1 MIFFS
6 YIHHVKTKKKE
17 RMDLRS
23 LNEGTV
29 VTKGWINPV
38 VGDVK
43 AKTVGAS
50 SFQITDA
57 DSQDTVQLGGG
68 IYRRAAGSSPAF
80 AITSITPPFGAG
92 MVDIAT
98 LNTNE
103 GGIPISALVPGCSYE
118 LYVSGKFVDSSPG
131 TGGAI
136 YTYPCFKETQPTD
149 YPDAFCEIIIDSG
162 AVPDVQ
168 GFEFRV
174 TFRVVANTDTTI
186 TLEATWTTM
195 CNKGA
200 IPSICRENTNVL
212 LQTSNTPSRAA
223 SATGRLPFTIWTY
236 AVNGPFAFTRTQL
249 YLRRIS

>member
-1 MIFFS
+1 MNVS
-6 YIHHVKTKKKE
+6 
-17 RMDLRS
+17 S
-23 LNEGTV
+23 LNSGTV
-29 VTKGWINPV
+29 DDKLWLNPV
-38 VGDVK
+38 VGDLK
-43 AKTVGAS
+43 AKSVGAA
-50 SFQITDA
+50 SFQVTDEE
-57 DSQDTVQLGGG
+57 SQDTVQLSGG

-80 AITSITPPFGAG
+80 AIISVTPPFGAG

-149 YPDAFCEIIIDSG
+149 YPDAFCEIILDSG

-174 TFRVVANTDTTI
+174 TFRVVSYTDTTI
-186 TLEATWTTM
+186 TLEATWTTA
-195 CNKGA
+195 CNKA
-200 IPSICRENTNVL
+200 TIPSIVRQQTNTL

-223 SATGRLPFTIWTY
+223 SVTKRLPFTVWTY

>member
-1 MIFFS
+1 
-6 YIHHVKTKKKE
+6 
-17 RMDLRS
+17 MDLRS
-23 LNEGTV
+23 LNSGTSES
-29 VTKGWINPV
+29 KSWLNPV
-38 VGDVK
+38 VGNLK
-43 AKTVGAS
+43 AKKVSSAS
-50 SFQITDA
+50 FEVTDE
-57 DSQDTVQLGGG
+57 DSQDTVQLSGG
-68 IYRRAAGSSPAF
+68 IYRRAASTSPGF
-80 AITSITPPFGAG
+80 NITSITPPFGPG

-98 LNTNE
+98 VNTNE

-118 LYVSGKFVDSSPG
+118 LYFSGRFIDASPS
-131 TGGAI
+131 GGGGI

-162 AVPDVQ
+162 AVSESQ
-168 GFEFRV
+168 GCEVRV

-223 SATGRLPFTIWTY
+223 STTGRLPFTIWTY
-236 AVNGPFAFTRTQL
+236 AVGGPFSFTRTQL